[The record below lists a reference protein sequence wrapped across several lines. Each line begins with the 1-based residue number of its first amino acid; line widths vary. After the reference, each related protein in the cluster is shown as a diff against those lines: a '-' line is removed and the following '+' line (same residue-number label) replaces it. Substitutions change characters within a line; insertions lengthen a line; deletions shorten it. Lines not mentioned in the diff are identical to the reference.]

1 VAMTNATAGSSQYQ
15 PWVAKMTAP
24 VKATPQA
31 PGPHSRVSSSTDLIG
46 SSLNCARR
54 GPITAG
60 IASALGVW
68 DDCASDSAGPYG
80 R

>member
-1 VAMTNATAGSSQYQ
+1 MNKPNPLRAEGFDPDDPAVIAA
-15 PWVAKMTAP
+15 
-24 VKATPQA
+24 A
-31 PGPHSRVSSSTDLIG
+31 PGPHLRVSSSADLIG